1 MTITFVNDK
10 GTELGRVNS
19 LSDMDIVRANGKIWA
34 DKCSAIFVSCSD
46 KPDVIQRAKAKLM
59 AYAKSQKFEQT
70 EPNDAN
76 SQFVGTKSFVMNR
89 VELKAKD
96 DNTDELDDIILGA

>member
-1 MTITFVNDK
+1 MTITFVTDK
-10 GTELGRVNS
+10 GSELGRVNS
-19 LSDMDIVRANGKIWA
+19 LSDMDIVRANGKMWA

-46 KPDVIQRAKAKLM
+46 KPDAIQSAKARLM
-59 AYAKSQKFEQT
+59 KYANSQNFEQT

-76 SQFVGTKSFVMNR
+76 SQFVGTKSFVINR

-96 DNTDELDDIILGA
+96 DNTDELDSILLGA